1 MDVDEFNKLLDG
13 IEMVNFQR
21 ISFDSIKISR
31 LKTKMQE
38 FDIFV
43 N

>member
-31 LKTKMQE
+31 LNRKSLKTKM
-38 FDIFV
+38 
-43 N
+43 